1 MRDRIYTVYELNCMV
16 KEYLEDIPVF
26 KDFFLTG
33 EVSNITY
40 YKSGHLYFTL
50 KDEKASVKCVAF
62 YYKYKKIPEDLKEGD
77 SVKIFGQVTLYENT
91 GNYQILVS
99 HLQKEQSL
107 GKLFEELEKL
117 KKQLSAK
124 GYFDESRK
132 KRLPLLPKTVGIVTS
147 PTGAAIKDIMSTG
160 KERFPNI
167 NFILYPAKVQGEG
180 SIKDI
185 VEGIRV
191 LNEIPEVDVIIAG
204 RGGGS
209 IEDLWSFNFKEV
221 AYAFLDSK
229 KPIVSAVG
237 HEIDVLLTDFIA
249 DARAATPTHASE
261 MVIPRKEK
269 LLEELYNK
277 SDKIKKMME
286 NRLKNKK
293 NKLNTLKNSHVIK
306 NFSSIIEEKNR
317 DLVILEEKM
326 NYLVNNLLDKK
337 SHLLELKRH
346 RLLGVNPKEVL
357 KRGYTI
363 TLKNGK
369 VVKDKNTINNGDEIE
384 SYFYNGAVKSIVKE

>member
-1 MRDRIYTVYELNCMV
+1 
-16 KEYLEDIPVF
+16 
-26 KDFFLTG
+26 
-33 EVSNITY
+33 
-40 YKSGHLYFTL
+40 
-50 KDEKASVKCVAF
+50 
-62 YYKYKKIPEDLKEGD
+62 
-77 SVKIFGQVTLYENT
+77 
-91 GNYQILVS
+91 
-99 HLQKEQSL
+99 
-107 GKLFEELEKL
+107 
-117 KKQLSAK
+117 
-124 GYFDESRK
+124 
-132 KRLPLLPKTVGIVTS
+132 
-147 PTGAAIKDIMSTG
+147 
-160 KERFPNI
+160 
-167 NFILYPAKVQGEG
+167 
-180 SIKDI
+180 
-185 VEGIRV
+185 
-191 LNEIPEVDVIIAG
+191 
-204 RGGGS
+204 
-209 IEDLWSFNFKEV
+209 
-221 AYAFLDSK
+221 FLDSK

-286 NRLKNKK
+286 NRLKNEK
-293 NKLNTLKNSHVIK
+293 NKLNTLKNTHAIK

>member
-26 KDFFLTG
+26 RDFFLTG

-62 YYKYKKIPEDLKEGD
+62 NYRYKKIPEDLKEGD

-91 GNYQILVS
+91 GSYQILVS
-99 HLQKEQSL
+99 HIEKELSL
-107 GKLFEELEKL
+107 GKLYEELEKL
-117 KKQLSAK
+117 KKEFQAK

-132 KRLPLLPKTVGIVTS
+132 KALPYLPVTVGVVTS
-147 PTGAAIKDIMSTG
+147 GTGAAIRDIINTG
-160 KERFPNI
+160 RERYPNI
-167 NFILYPAKVQGEG
+167 NFIIYPAKVQGDG
-180 SIKDI
+180 SVRDI
-185 VEGIRV
+185 VEGIRA

-209 IEDLWSFNFKEV
+209 IEDLWSFNTKEV

-237 HEIDVLLTDFIA
+237 HEIDVLLTDFVA
-249 DARAATPTHASE
+249 DRRAATPTHASE
-261 MVIPRKEK
+261 IVIPKKEK
-269 LLEELYNK
+269 LIEELNYK
-277 SDKIKKMME
+277 REKIK
-286 NRLKNKK
+286 NLLD
-293 NKLNTLKNSHVIK
+293 NKLNNERNRVETYKNSYIFR
-306 NFSSIIEEKNR
+306 NFSNNIENNSRE
-317 DLVILEEKM
+317 LIFLEEKITS
-326 NYLVNNLLDKK
+326 LVNG
-337 SHLLELKRH
+337 LLERKKGLLEMKRH
-346 RLLGVNPKEVL
+346 RLEGLNPKEVL

-363 TLKNGK
+363 TTKNGK
-369 VVKDKNTINNGDEIE
+369 VIKDISVLAEGDQLETL
-384 SYFYNGAVKSIVKE
+384 FYDGKVRSTVKE

>member
-1 MRDRIYTVYELNCMV
+1 MRDKIYTVYELNCMV

-33 EVSNITY
+33 EISNITY

-77 SVKIFGQVTLYENT
+77 SVKIFGQVTLYETT

-107 GKLFEELEKL
+107 GKLFEELEKT
-117 KKQLSAK
+117 KKEFAAK

-132 KRLPLLPKTVGIVTS
+132 KKLPLLPKTVGIVTS
-147 PTGAAIKDIMSTG
+147 PTGAAIKDIINTG

-185 VEGIRV
+185 VQGINT
-191 LNEIPEVDVIIAG
+191 LNEITEVDVIIAG

-209 IEDLWSFNFKEV
+209 IEDLWSFNSKEV

-237 HEIDVLLTDFIA
+237 HEIDVLLSDFVA
-249 DARAATPTHASE
+249 DVRAATPTHASE
-261 MVIPRKEK
+261 IVIPKKEK
-269 LLEELYNK
+269 LLEELKYKYEKINK
-277 SDKIKKMME
+277 IME
-286 NRLKNKK
+286 NRFNREK
-293 NKLNTLKNSHVIK
+293 NKLDSIKNTHVIK
-306 NFSSIIEEKNR
+306 NFPVLLEEKARN
-317 DLVILEEKM
+317 LIILEEKL
-326 NYLVNNLLDKK
+326 NYLVNNILNNKNHD
-337 SHLLELKRH
+337 LELKKH
-346 RLLGVNPKEVL
+346 RLFGVNPKEVL

-369 VVKDKNTINNGDEIE
+369 VVKDKNSLHQGDQLE
-384 SYFYNGAVKSIVKE
+384 SYFYNGIVKSIVKE